1 MIPSKTFELRI
12 VFLSEGRNSAD
23 VLATKELVMSWL
35 VGIGVESFVEGAI
48 DDIYVDHRYDQ
59 SLSDFYTDMGGAN
72 TPLSIYD
79 YNLEFLSDLKT
90 KLLSAFPEY
99 LKVEEHSMDSEVWME
114 GWKESFR
121 PIFSEKFCIHP
132 PWDKPSNSSLMYIDI
147 EPGMAFGTGQHATTQ
162 LCMRVL
168 ESLPQDRVAGKRCL
182 DVGTGTGVL
191 AIAAKM
197 LGFEEV
203 IGTDIDHLAV
213 ESATYNCKVNQVN
226 VNIWAGS
233 CPEFYPDGRAFQGA
247 DLVIANILPIV
258 LFKILPELARVTSVG
273 GLLILSGILIEHVE
287 EMISACQSHHLQVIQ
302 SADFEGWAA
311 LVLEKKKH
319 EAPL

>member
-1 MIPSKTFELRI
+1 MIPLKTFELRI
-12 VFLSEGRNSAD
+12 VFLSEGRSSAEI
-23 VLATKELVMSWL
+23 LATKELVMSWL

-72 TPLSIYD
+72 APLSIYD
-79 YNLEFLSDLKT
+79 YNLEFLSELKT
-90 KLLSAFPEY
+90 KLLFAFPEH

-114 GWKESFR
+114 GWKESFK
-121 PIFSEKFCIHP
+121 PIFSDKFCIHP
-132 PWDKPSNSSLMYIDI
+132 PWDKPSKTQLMYIDI

-168 ESLPQDRVAGKRCL
+168 EGLPKERVLGKRCL

-197 LGFEEV
+197 LGFKEV

-213 ESATYNCKVNQVN
+213 ESATYNCKVNN
-226 VNIWAGS
+226 VDVTIWSGS
-233 CPEFYPDGRAFQGA
+233 CPEFYPDGRPFQGA

-258 LFKILPELARVTSVG
+258 LFKILPDLARVTSVG

-287 EMISACQSHHLQVIQ
+287 EMTLACQSHQLQVIQ
-302 SADFEGWAA
+302 KADFEGWGA
-311 LVLEKKKH
+311 LVLEKKKY